1 MPDWASE
8 LLRYG
13 PLGAFALAVCWGG
26 WILIR
31 AGGTK
36 AYVLGERYVIST
48 EKLHDTLKESD
59 EQQKK
64 LCNAHATALE
74 SLDASLDA
82 SLVVQQESCGHL
94 ESLVKAH
101 SPQWSSRVEQIN
113 ENAKDL
119 QRVKSAMIQAC
130 EMCRSVSSQ
139 EFPSS
144 AAKVAEHCTEIERI
158 IGEA

>member
-31 AGGTK
+31 EGGAK
-36 AYVLGERYVIST
+36 AYTLGERYVAST

-59 EQQKK
+59 EQQKE
-64 LCNAHATALE
+64 LCNSHAA
-74 SLDASLDA
+74 SLASLDS
-82 SLVVQQESCGHL
+82 SLAKSLTVQQCSCDHL
-94 ESLVKAH
+94 ETLVQAH
-101 SPQWSSRVEQIN
+101 SPRWAATVEVVN
-113 ENAKDL
+113 VNARDL
-119 QRVKSAMIQAC
+119 QRVKAAVVQAC
-130 EMCRSVSSQ
+130 EMCRV
-139 EFPSS
+139 
-144 AAKVAEHCTEIERI
+144 VAEKDFPASAPEVNKHCAEIERI